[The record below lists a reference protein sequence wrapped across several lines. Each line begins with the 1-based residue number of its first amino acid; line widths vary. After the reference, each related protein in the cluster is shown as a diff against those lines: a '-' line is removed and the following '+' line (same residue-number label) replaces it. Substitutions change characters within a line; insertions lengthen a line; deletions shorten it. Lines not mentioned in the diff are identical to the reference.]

1 LRDSKIAVDA
11 LDEIILVGGASRMP
25 MVRKLV
31 SKMFGRL
38 PAANMNPD
46 EVVALG
52 AAVQAGLVTRD
63 AGLDEMVLTDVAP
76 YSLGIDT
83 AMQVSANQYVPGHYL
98 PIIERNTIVPVSRMQ
113 RILTVS
119 DRQRMLSIKVFQ
131 GEARLTVDNVALGE
145 FTLEV
150 PVKPAGQAG
159 ADVRFTYDVNG
170 VLEVEATAFP
180 GGVKRAMVIEE
191 NPGVLTP
198 EEISERLAALA
209 ALKIHPREQLENRT
223 LLTRADRV
231 YEETLGEH
239 RQYLAAHIARFQSLL
254 ERQNAEEI
262 AHARSELSALLDRF
276 DVHVTY

>member
-1 LRDSKIAVDA
+1 
-11 LDEIILVGGASRMP
+11 
-25 MVRKLV
+25 
-31 SKMFGRL
+31 MFGRL
-38 PAANMNPD
+38 APASLNPD

-83 AMQVSANQYVPGHYL
+83 AMQIAANQFAPGHFL

-113 RILTVS
+113 RIFTVS
-119 DRQRMLSIKVFQ
+119 DRQQILSIKVFQ
-131 GEARLTVDNVALGE
+131 GEARLSADNVPLGE
-145 FTLEV
+145 FTLDV
-150 PVKPAGQAG
+150 PRKPAGQAG
-159 ADVRFTYDVNG
+159 ADVRFTYDING

-180 GGVKRAMVIEE
+180 DGVKRAMVIEE

-198 EEISERLAALA
+198 EEIGERLAALA
-209 ALKIHPREQLENRT
+209 ALKIHPRDQLENRT

-262 AHARSELSALLDRF
+262 APVRRELSALLDRF